1 MKQSS
6 HTSVVTQQLRP
17 GDVIIDKISKEL
29 LMIIAISVYEKNGSI
44 DVCYNVFGTT
54 EIWLKHWP
62 VDHMW
67 NIVSR

>member
-29 LMIIAISVYEKNGSI
+29 LMIIAISVYEKNTTIG
-44 DVCYNVFGTT
+44 VCYSVFGTT
-54 EIWLKHWP
+54 EIWLRRWSI
-62 VDHMW
+62 DYMW
-67 NIVSR
+67 NIVNR